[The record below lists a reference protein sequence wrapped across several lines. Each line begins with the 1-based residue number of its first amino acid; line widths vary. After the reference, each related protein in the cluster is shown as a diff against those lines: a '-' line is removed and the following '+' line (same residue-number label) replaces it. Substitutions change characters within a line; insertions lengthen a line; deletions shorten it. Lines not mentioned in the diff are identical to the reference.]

1 MFMKILFFIFL
12 MVTVSHCDFS
22 SQEQGG
28 ALEQNSVNS
37 EEKILQFIR
46 DLFQNNPEPVDESLL
61 RDDV

>member
-1 MFMKILFFIFL
+1 MFMKILFLIFL
-12 MVTVSHCDFS
+12 MATVSHCDFS
-22 SQEQGG
+22 SQEQDGVLDQDS
-28 ALEQNSVNS
+28 ANS